1 MSVTSSSSCKF
12 CHPDCKARLQFW
24 MAGKDVTIQEANMR
38 VLYIVPLV
46 HALLCAL
53 GCIKIDTPPLWSPS
67 NNLLGPQITCIK
79 SALEKTPFNSH
90 HRDQARGTA
99 SNPPDP
105 H

>member
-67 NNLLGPQITCIK
+67 NNLLGPQITW
-79 SALEKTPFNSH
+79 SH
-90 HRDQARGTA
+90 FLPSLLKWFTFC
-99 SNPPDP
+99 PVCL
-105 H
+105 